1 MYSKEKIIDRIVN
14 ESKLDRAEV
23 ETFYDTFLKILKED
37 LSKGKFVLYPI
48 GVITMKKKS
57 GKWYSNHEKMVV
69 EGEKT
74 FFKFVPFKNY
84 KKEIK
89 EKEVKI

>member
-1 MYSKEKIIDRIVN
+1 MYSKEKVIDRIAN

-37 LSKGKFVLYPI
+37 LLKGKFVLYPI

-57 GKWYSNHEKMVV
+57 GKWYS
-69 EGEKT
+69 
-74 FFKFVPFKNY
+74 
-84 KKEIK
+84 
-89 EKEVKI
+89 